1 MNIQTKYQ
9 FFTIFIL
16 LFSTSELLY
25 AAEVAG
31 NVDSLKGTAWA
42 QIGDEPIRQLNKN
55 DAVYVNDTIKTEARS
70 SLNIN
75 FKDETRF
82 ELGPDAEL
90 QISDYLF
97 QKPDKDDNIT
107 MKVFKGTFRFFSGL
121 IARKKPESMRV
132 NTTVATIGIRGTHV
146 IGEVDTTS
154 STIIMMEPEDKN
166 LATSIEVSNQFGSV
180 LIDEPGFGTEIPD
193 EFSPPSPPRRM
204 RLETINNIMRSVQS
218 IQRMN
223 MPRPR

>member
-1 MNIQTKYQ
+1 MNIQTRYQ

-82 ELGPDAEL
+82 ELGSDAEL

-154 STIIMMEPEDKN
+154 STIILMEPEDKN